1 MWTRLRVHMGCL
13 IYITRASLEPLHR
26 FFVVA
31 ASAPISSFA
40 GLLFCNW
47 IDTAPLSNSFH
58 TEHVWWEDRRRAD
71 KNPFNGHGSWW
82 KYEKHEFLGQSN
94 GNLLFAACRSFRLF
108 SFIFNWTQATD
119 SNDSLLEH
127 QIEVL
132 DPADANKVHRKKR
145 ELFFF
150 SLARFHLP
158 AKKFQITE
166 HYEMLHQ
173 FQTRHEHSKLRMLQ
187 ECGRIFTKCQK
198 KRSAYIWENSFQM
211 LVLLSSS
218 LLLRDRRRTMQN
230 FKNLN
235 AYWKN

>member
-150 SLARFHLP
+150 
-158 AKKFQITE
+158 
-166 HYEMLHQ
+166 
-173 FQTRHEHSKLRMLQ
+173 
-187 ECGRIFTKCQK
+187 
-198 KRSAYIWENSFQM
+198 
-211 LVLLSSS
+211 LS
-218 LLLRDRRRTMQN
+218 RT
-230 FKNLN
+230 LSPSG
-235 AYWKN
+235 